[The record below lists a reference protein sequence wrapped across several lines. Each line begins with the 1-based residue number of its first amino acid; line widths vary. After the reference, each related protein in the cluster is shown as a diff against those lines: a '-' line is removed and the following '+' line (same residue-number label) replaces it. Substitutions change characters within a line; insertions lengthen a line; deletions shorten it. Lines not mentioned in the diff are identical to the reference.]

1 MKIIYAISGLI
12 SLVLGIIGIFLPLLP
27 TTPFLLLSAA
37 LFARSSTRLY
47 NWLLNHR
54 VLGAFIRNYRE
65 DKSVTVR
72 VKIVAISTLWATMLF
87 SIFLVVNEKWWL
99 QVMLGTIA
107 TGVTIFIMS
116 LKTRRATKIVV
127 KTDKLK

>member
-1 MKIIYAISGLI
+1 MKIIFAFLGLV

-54 VLGAFIRNYRE
+54 VLGSFIRNYRE

-72 VKIVAISTLWATMLF
+72 VKIIAISTLWATMLF

-116 LKTRRATKIVV
+116 LKTRSVTKIVV
-127 KTDKLK
+127 KIDKLK

>member
-1 MKIIYAISGLI
+1 MKIIYAILGLI
-12 SLVLGIIGIFLPLLP
+12 SLGVGIIGVFLPLLP

-47 NWLLNHR
+47 NWLLNHKI
-54 VLGAFIRNYRE
+54 LGAFIRNYRE

-72 VKIVAISTLWATMLF
+72 VKVIAISMLWATMLF

-116 LKTRRATKIVV
+116 LKTRRVTK
-127 KTDKLK
+127 

>member
-1 MKIIYAISGLI
+1 VKIIYAILGLI
-12 SLVLGIIGIFLPLLP
+12 SLGVGIIGVFLPLLP

-47 NWLLNHR
+47 NWLLNHKI
-54 VLGAFIRNYRE
+54 LGAFIRNYRE

-72 VKIVAISTLWATMLF
+72 VKVIAISMLWATMLF

-116 LKTRRATKIVV
+116 LKTRRVTK
-127 KTDKLK
+127 